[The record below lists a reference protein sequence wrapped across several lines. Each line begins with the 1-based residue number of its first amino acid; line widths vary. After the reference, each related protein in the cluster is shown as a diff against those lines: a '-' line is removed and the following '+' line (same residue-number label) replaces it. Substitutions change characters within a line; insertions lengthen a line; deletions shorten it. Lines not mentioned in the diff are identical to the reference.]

1 MTRITSTQNQQIK
14 QIRALRLR
22 KVREERGQFLIEGQ
36 LALQAALMHGAQ
48 IELLIVA
55 PELGGRLP
63 TPMALPILE
72 VSAEVF
78 ASISQKATSRGV
90 AAVVQQYWSLLH
102 DIRLNRGFVTIL
114 EGCQYPG
121 NLGTIVRTA
130 DASGSRGVVLV
141 GDTADPYDH
150 QAVRAS
156 TKALFVQPLVRTD
169 YAALL
174 RWKQRHR
181 LMLVGASPEARCDYR
196 GLAYPRPVGL
206 AFGSEGGGLSTQM
219 RSLCDELVYIPM
231 AGQSDSLNL
240 AVAAGLVMYEVAHQ
254 QRQDEREAAAG

>member
-1 MTRITSTQNQQIK
+1 MTRITSTHNQQIK

-22 KVREERGQFLIEGQ
+22 KVREERDQFLIEGQ
-36 LALQAALMHGAQ
+36 LALQAALLHGAR
-48 IELLIVA
+48 IELVIAA
-55 PELGGRLP
+55 PELGGRIP
-63 TPMALPILE
+63 AGIGMPVLE

-78 ASISQKATSRGV
+78 ASISQKATSRGI
-90 AAVVQQYWSLLH
+90 AAVVRQHWSQLH
-102 DIRLNRGFVTIL
+102 DIWLKQGFVVIL

-156 TKALFVQPLVRTD
+156 TKALFAQPLVRTD

-174 RWKQRHR
+174 RWKQRHG
-181 LMLVGASPEARCDYR
+181 LALVGASPEAHCDYR

-206 AFGSEGGGLSTQM
+206 AFGSEGGGLSAHM

-254 QRQDEREAAAG
+254 QRLEVRET